1 MKKLESSLT
10 NMVLVLVGVA
20 VVMGCVL
27 AYVNHLT
34 SKPIE
39 EQKQKSLTE
48 GIKTVMGNPQAVIAK
63 TDTLS
68 QKDAKGKDQTFIIY
82 QVQNERQ
89 EMLGTAVESTTMGF
103 GGNLKVLVGFDAE
116 GTIVGYT
123 LREHQE
129 TPGLG
134 AKADQWFQKGQK
146 GNIIGKNPGKAPL
159 DVKPDKGGQGD
170 VDAITAS
177 TITTRAFLKAVN
189 QAYDA
194 YTNQSVAATTGAT
207 QQKH

>member
-1 MKKLESSLT
+1 MKKIESTLT

-20 VVMGCVL
+20 VVMGGIL
-27 AYVNHLT
+27 AYMNHLT
-34 SKPIE
+34 SGPIE

-48 GIKTVMGNPQAVIAK
+48 GIKIVMNDPQAVIAK
-63 TDTLS
+63 TDTLHRP
-68 QKDAKGKDQTFIIY
+68 DDKGKEQTFIIY
-82 QVQNERQ
+82 QVQNDRQ
-89 EMLGTAVESTTMGF
+89 EMLGTAVESTTLGF

-134 AKADQWFQKGQK
+134 AKADKWFQKDGK

-159 DVKPDKGGQGD
+159 DVKPEKGGKGD

-194 YTNQSVAATTGAT
+194 YTNPSVAATTGAT

>member
-10 NMVLVLVGVA
+10 NMVLVLVSVA

-39 EQKQKSLTE
+39 EQKQKALTE
-48 GIKTVMGNPQAVIAK
+48 GIKTVMSNPQAVIAK
-63 TDTLS
+63 TDTLC

-123 LREHQE
+123 LREHSE

-159 DVKPDKGGQGD
+159 DVKPEKGGQGD

-194 YTNQSVAATTGAT
+194 YTKQSVAATTGAT
-207 QQKH
+207 QQNH